1 MMFKP
6 LRKCLMAVSAT
17 ALLSCDSAQIT
28 SMSGDSTNTVRRI
41 SVTEPTVGKLVACP
55 TNESV
60 SNTAEIGPLGGLL
73 SVAGASISIP
83 AGALLS
89 AATVTVTVPSSNY
102 VEIDVKVDGA
112 EHFVFAQPVVITMSY
127 ARCSRNN
134 LNLTPLT
141 AWYFDQQTGELLE
154 AMPSVDN
161 KLLRTVTFT
170 TGHLSGYILAN

>member
-1 MMFKP
+1 
-6 LRKCLMAVSAT
+6 
-17 ALLSCDSAQIT
+17 
-28 SMSGDSTNTVRRI
+28 
-41 SVTEPTVGKLVACP
+41 
-55 TNESV
+55 
-60 SNTAEIGPLGGLL
+60 
-73 SVAGASISIP
+73 
-83 AGALLS
+83 LS

-102 VEIDVKVDGA
+102 VEIDVTVDGA

-134 LNLTPLT
+134 IDLTPLT
-141 AWYFDQQTGELLE
+141 AWHFDQQTGELLE